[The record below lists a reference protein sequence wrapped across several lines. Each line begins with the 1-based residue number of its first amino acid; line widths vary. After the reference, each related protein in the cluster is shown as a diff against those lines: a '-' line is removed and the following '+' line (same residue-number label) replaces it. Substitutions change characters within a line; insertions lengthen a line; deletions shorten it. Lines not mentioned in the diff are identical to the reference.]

1 MQILKVKDHKHFIED
16 QKTFSSVLFC
26 AYLISQLFGGVY
38 KNKSI
43 IIIDLNNKNFESYLK
58 LSRVQKQQTI
68 IVCCFCTLDSF
79 KYDSKFLLFKV
90 FLNCCLI
97 SWFLVLVRA
106 KCRAL
111 ETCGKKNVSSALRL
125 GLIYILLV
133 LCDIRVCRCS
143 TFDFLNVLMILVELS
158 CMCTNFQLLLSRSSL
173 HKQISY
179 CCNLDA
185 SWLN

>member
-1 MQILKVKDHKHFIED
+1 MQILKVKDHKRFIED

-38 KNKSI
+38 KNKS
-43 IIIDLNNKNFESYLK
+43 
-58 LSRVQKQQTI
+58 I

-97 SWFLVLVRA
+97 SWFLVLARA
-106 KCRAL
+106 KC
-111 ETCGKKNVSSALRL
+111 GKKRDVWEKNVSSTLRL

-185 SWLN
+185 TWLN